1 MEFRLDRAREI
12 LERTPP
18 TLRSLLQDLPQD
30 WTSPNEGEGT
40 WSPHEV
46 LAHLI
51 HGERADWIPRARIIL
66 AGDESATFTPFDREA
81 GFAEARRQP
90 LNSLLQTFARLRS
103 ENLRTLARLELGER
117 QLEMGAQHP
126 RFGRVTM
133 RQLLAT
139 WVVHDLNHLA
149 QISRV
154 MSKQYQNEVGPW
166 EEFLGVLHMKI
177 GR

>member
-12 LERTPP
+12 LERTPA
-18 TLRSLLQDLPQD
+18 TLKAMLQDLPAE
-30 WTSPNEGEGT
+30 WTSPNEGAGT

-46 LAHLI
+46 VAHLI

-66 AGDESATFTPFDREA
+66 AGDERATFTPFEREG

-103 ENLRTLARLELGER
+103 ENLRTLARLEVGEK
-117 QLEMGAQHP
+117 QLDMAATHP
-126 RFGRVTM
+126 TFGRVTM

-139 WVVHDLNHLA
+139 WVVHDLNHVV

-154 MSKQYQNEVGPW
+154 MSKQYDQAVGPW
-166 EEFLGVLHMKI
+166 KEFLGVLK
-177 GR
+177 

>member
-18 TLRSLLQDLPQD
+18 TLKALLQDLPAE
-30 WTSPNEGEGT
+30 WTSPNEGAGT

-46 LAHLI
+46 VAHLI

-66 AGDESATFTPFDREA
+66 AGDERAAFTPFEREG

-90 LNSLLQTFARLRS
+90 INSLLQTFARLRS
-103 ENLRTLARLELGER
+103 ENLRTLARLEVGET
-117 QLEMGAQHP
+117 QLAMAAQHP
-126 RFGRVTM
+126 TFGRVTM
-133 RQLLAT
+133 GQLLAT

-154 MSKQYQNEVGPW
+154 MSKQYDQAVGPW
-166 EEFLGVLHMKI
+166 KEFLGVLK
-177 GR
+177 

>member
-18 TLRSLLQDLPQD
+18 TLKALLQDLPAE
-30 WTSPNEGEGT
+30 WTSPNEGAGT

-46 LAHLI
+46 VAHLI

-66 AGDESATFTPFDREA
+66 AGDERATFTPFEREG

-103 ENLRTLARLELGER
+103 ENLRTLARLEVGEK
-117 QLEMGAQHP
+117 QLDMAATHP
-126 RFGRVTM
+126 TFGRVTM
-133 RQLLAT
+133 LQLLAT
-139 WVVHDLNHLA
+139 WVVHDLNHVV

-154 MSKQYQNEVGPW
+154 MSKQYDQAVGPW
-166 EEFLGVLHMKI
+166 KEFLGVLK
-177 GR
+177 

>member
-1 MEFRLDRAREI
+1 MEFRLDRALEI

-18 TLRSLLQDLPQD
+18 TLRALLQDLPPE

-46 LAHLI
+46 VAHLI

-66 AGDESATFTPFDREA
+66 AGDEAATFTPFEREV
-81 GFAEARRQP
+81 GFVEARRQP

-103 ENLRTLARLELGER
+103 ENLRTLARIELGEPHLDMAAR
-117 QLEMGAQHP
+117 HP
-126 RFGRVTM
+126 KFGRVTM

-139 WVVHDLNHLA
+139 WVVHDLNHIV
-149 QISRV
+149 QINRV
-154 MSKQYQNEVGPW
+154 MAHQYDAEVGPW
-166 EEFLGVLHMKI
+166 KEFLGVLQ
-177 GR
+177 

>member
-12 LERTPP
+12 LERTPA
-18 TLRSLLQDLPQD
+18 TLKAMLQDLPAE
-30 WTSPNEGEGT
+30 WTSPNEGAGT

-46 LAHLI
+46 VAHLI

-66 AGDESATFTPFDREA
+66 AGDERATFTPFEREG

-103 ENLRTLARLELGER
+103 ENLRTLGRLEVGEK
-117 QLEMGAQHP
+117 QLDMAATHP
-126 RFGRVTM
+126 TFGRVTM

-139 WVVHDLNHLA
+139 WVVHDLNHVV

-154 MSKQYQNEVGPW
+154 MSKQYDQAVGPW
-166 EEFLGVLHMKI
+166 KEFLGVLK
-177 GR
+177 